1 MREIY
6 FKMSKEQ
13 LRVLIIAFVT
23 SCLLWGGNTSIF
35 AQSNVTVK
43 GNVKD
48 DTGLS
53 VIGATVVVEGT
64 TNGTIT
70 DVDGNYVLSNV
81 PSTSN
86 LVFSFIGMKTQVIAV
101 EGKTSINVVLA
112 PESIGLD
119 EIVAVGYG
127 VQKKSDVTGA
137 LIRVDSEE
145 LTSRPVANAFQ
156 ALQGKAA
163 GVDITSNERP
173 GEVGKIYIRGQRSLN
188 ASNDPLYV
196 VDGVPLAS
204 GGMETINPRDIESI
218 DILKDAS
225 ATAIYGSR
233 GANGVILVT
242 TKTGKDGSFKFNY
255 SGTVTIENIQDKA
268 PVMSASDYI
277 TWRRWAYYN
286 SNPSYYPRGDAPDQ
300 SFDQSYFAGDE
311 TALANVMNGW
321 SGGSWDGSKVIDTDW
336 TDFVSRTGVTQEHT
350 ISASGGNDK
359 MNSYISFGYL
369 DNKGTQLGQN
379 YTRYSTKVSTNIQA
393 KPWFKLSGSINASWA
408 LQDYGFSQTGQSSSS
423 GPDAIYGAARSI
435 FRWAL
440 PYDENGDII
449 LNPGG
454 QSTIYTIMD
463 EWNKSS
469 DNRQTFRAIGS
480 FSATVDF
487 GKIFAAADGL
497 QFRMNFGPDFRHY
510 RRGVYIDSSSFAR
523 AGGTSYA
530 AWEENR
536 KFSYT
541 LDNILTYNKKI
552 ADHSFG
558 VTLLQSSSKYNSES
572 GSMSEVNVPKESY
585 LWNNMGAVDITNS
598 ENSAYMDTGISE
610 SQLSSY
616 MGRLN
621 YSFKDKYLLT
631 ASGRYD
637 GSSVLAEGNKWAFFP
652 SAALGWRIDQ
662 EEFMSNQNI
671 FEQLKLRLGF
681 GATGNSAV
689 SAYQTVGAIQSFYVP
704 FGGSDNTL
712 AYATNEPYY
721 TKNQVTLANSDLGW
735 ETTTQYNLGIDF
747 SMLRGRIGGTI
758 DVYTSKTTDLLM
770 AMNIPTLTGYPTTYA
785 NVGETKNKGVDITIN
800 AIPVKV
806 NDFTWELSV
815 NAASQKD
822 EIVSLAYGKNDMVDN
837 SWFIGESISLYYGYD
852 CDGLWQAEDQDIMD
866 KYNAN
871 GHTFEAGMV
880 KPVDQPDENGEIDYI
895 IDDNDRVILGNKLPK
910 FTLGINNTF
919 SYKNLDLSFSMYGRF
934 KYMIS
939 TGGESQLG
947 MYQQRKIDYWTP
959 DHTNSD
965 WQKPIYNQSGGD
977 SYSGLLGFREAS
989 FLKMRNISLGYNF
1002 SSKMCEK
1009 MKISNLKIYAQANNV
1024 GDIYSSVDWLDLD
1037 SGRSTF
1043 NRGFIFGVEVG
1054 F

>member
-13 LRVLIIAFVT
+13 LKVLLIAFLT
-23 SCLLWGGNTSIF
+23 SCLLWGGNSSIF
-35 AQSNVTVK
+35 AQGNVTVK

-48 DTGLS
+48 DTGLA

-101 EGKTSINVVLA
+101 AGKTQINVTLEA
-112 PESIGLD
+112 ESIGLD

-145 LTSRPVANAFQ
+145 LNSRPVANAFQ

-173 GEVGKIYIRGQRSLN
+173 GEVGDIYIRGQRSLN
-188 ASNDPLYV
+188 ASNAPLYV

-242 TKTGKDGSFKFNY
+242 TKTGKDGSFTFNY
-255 SGTVTIENIQDKA
+255 SGTVTFENIQDKA
-268 PVMSASDYI
+268 PVMSASEYI

-286 SNPSYYPRGDAPDQ
+286 SNPDVYPRGDAPDQ
-300 SFDQSYFAGDE
+300 TFDQSYFSGDE

-321 SGGSWDGSKVIDTDW
+321 SGGTWDGSKVTDTDW
-336 TDFVSRTGVTQEHT
+336 TDFVTRTGVTHEHT
-350 ISASGGNDK
+350 ISASGGTEK

-369 DNKGTQLGQN
+369 DNEGTQLGQN
-379 YTRYSTKVSTNIQA
+379 YTRYSTKVSTNIEA

-440 PYDENGDII
+440 PYDSNGDVI

-454 QSTIYTIMD
+454 ESTVYTVMD
-463 EWNKSS
+463 EWEKSN
-469 DNRQTFRAIGS
+469 DQRQTFRAIGS
-480 FSATVDF
+480 FSGTVDF
-487 GKIFAAADGL
+487 GKIFAAAEGL

-530 AWEENR
+530 KWEENR

-541 LDNILTYNKKI
+541 LDNILTYNKKV

-558 VTLLQSSSKYNSES
+558 VTLLQSSSKYNEE
-572 GSMSEVNVPKESY
+572 GAGMSEINVPKQSY

-598 ENSAYMDTGISE
+598 ENTAYMSTDLTE
-610 SQLSSY
+610 SQMSSY

-621 YSFKDKYLLT
+621 YNFKDKYLLT

-681 GATGNSAV
+681 GATGNAAV
-689 SAYQTVGAIQSFYVP
+689 DEYQTVGSIQSFYVP
-704 FGGSDNTL
+704 FGGEDNAL

-747 SMLRGRIGGTI
+747 SLLRGRIGGTI
-758 DVYTSKTTDLLM
+758 DVYTSRTTDLLM
-770 AMNIPTLTGYPTTYA
+770 KMTIPTLTGYPSTYA
-785 NVGETKNKGVDITIN
+785 NVGETKNKGIDVTIN
-800 AIPVKV
+800 AIPVKTT
-806 NDFTWELSV
+806 DFTWSLSV
-815 NAASQKD
+815 NAANQKD

-852 CDGLWQAEDQDIMD
+852 CDGLWQAEDQDLMD

-880 KPVDQPDENGEIDYI
+880 KPVDQPDENGEIDYL
-895 IDDNDRVILGNKLPK
+895 IDNNDRVILGNKLPK
-910 FTLGINNTF
+910 LTLGINNTF
-919 SYKNLDLSFSMYGRF
+919 SYKNIDLSVSMYGRF
-934 KYMIS
+934 GYMKS

-959 DHTNSD
+959 DHTNSE

-977 SYSGLLGFREAS
+977 SYSGLLGFRKAS

-1002 SSKMCEK
+1002 SSKMCDK
-1009 MKISNLKIYAQANNV
+1009 MKISNLKIYAQANNI
-1024 GDIYSSVDWLDLD
+1024 GDIYSSIDWLDLD